1 MQIAFITVH
10 GCPLRQAGSKDSG
23 GMNIYILEMAKRLAA
38 RGVQVDVF
46 TRHHD
51 PLDPQVIMLAPGARL
66 IHLPAGVPSLDKTGV
81 YKLLPQFTS
90 QMRRFCVANRLRYDL
105 VSTHYWL
112 SGLVGMRLASEWG
125 VPHAT
130 SFHTMAEM
138 KRRGHP
144 EEAGAEVEQRHNS
157 ELEVARSADSIIV
170 WSTDERDSIVEFCGV
185 EPDKINII
193 PPGVDLARF
202 RPMSQHQSKEHLGYG
217 EEKNILFVGRLEP
230 LKGLEFLFRAVA
242 SLENSNSIRLN
253 VVGGGENSLEKARLQ
268 ALATR
273 MKLNKSIRFIG
284 NVTQEEL
291 PVHYNAADVC
301 VLPSHY
307 ESFGLAALEAA
318 ACGRPVIASNVG
330 GIPTIVL
337 DSVTGYLVPSRQAD
351 AMAERLCTLLNDD
364 VLRSH
369 MGAAARIHAET
380 LGWDRSADS
389 LLALYRELAPEQV
402 VAAMPAAGG

>member
-1 MQIAFITVH
+1 
-10 GCPLRQAGSKDSG
+10 
-23 GMNIYILEMAKRLAA
+23 MNIYILEMARKLAA

-51 PLDPQVIMLAPGARL
+51 PLDPQIVMLAPGARL
-66 IHLPAGVPSLDKTGV
+66 IHLPAGAPSLDKTGV
-81 YKLLPQFTS
+81 YELLPQFTS
-90 QMRRFCVANRLRYDL
+90 QMRRFCISNRLHYDL

-125 VPHAT
+125 VPHST

-144 EEAGAEVEQRHNS
+144 EEPEVEQRDCS
-157 ELEVARSADSIIV
+157 ELEVAKSADSVVV
-170 WSTDERDSIVEFCGV
+170 WTNDERDAMVEYCDV
-185 EPDKINII
+185 DAEKIRVI
-193 PPGVDLARF
+193 PPGVDLTRF
-202 RPMSQHQSKEHLGYG
+202 RPLSQCQSREHLGYG

-230 LKGLEFLFRAVA
+230 LKGLDNLFLAVA
-242 SLENSNSIRLN
+242 SLENSSSIRLN
-253 VVGGGENSLEKARLQ
+253 VVGGDEKSAEKTRLQ
-268 ALATR
+268 ALASR
-273 MKLNKSIRFIG
+273 MKLNGSIRFIG
-284 NVTQEEL
+284 QVSQEEL

-318 ACGRPVIASNVG
+318 ACGRPVIASDVG

-337 DSVTGYLVPSRQAD
+337 DGKTGYLVPSRRSD
-351 AMAERLCTLLNDD
+351 LMAERLCTLLKDD
-364 VLRSH
+364 VLRANL
-369 MGAAARIHAET
+369 GAAARIHAET
-380 LGWDRSADS
+380 LSWDRSAES
-389 LLALYRELAPEQV
+389 LLARYRELVPEQV